1 MSKSKSSRILRRE
14 FGHWLKQQRE
24 ERGIT
29 QKFVAVKSNITTTQ
43 LSRIENGH
51 SSTRRDTV
59 IQLAQIIG
67 IDERE
72 ALRHF
77 APESFPQIP
86 KELENIP
93 FSEFNEQELKEIAD
107 FITFKLSQKRR
118 EQAATESEPPR
129 KNRDKTAGESPPET
143 RFEILPEKDS
153 DEITSYRLKNG
164 QLVSE
169 AETEAKTVK
178 KGHTKKKPPE

>member
-1 MSKSKSSRILRRE
+1 MSKSKSSDELRVE

-29 QKFVAVKSNITTTQ
+29 QKFVAVKSKITTTQ

-59 IQLAQIIG
+59 IQIAQIIG

-77 APESFPQIP
+77 APESLPQVP
-86 KELENIP
+86 KELEDIP
-93 FSEFNEQELKEIAD
+93 FSEFDEKELREIAD

-118 EQAATESEPPR
+118 ERAAAESQPPP
-129 KNRDKTAGESPPET
+129 KTRDKTAAESPPET
-143 RFEILPEKDS
+143 RFEILPEKKS
-153 DEITSYRLKNG
+153 GEITGYRVKNG
-164 QLVSE
+164 QLISDS
-169 AETEAKTVK
+169 KTVK
-178 KGHTKKKPPE
+178 KGHTKKKPAK

>member
-1 MSKSKSSRILRRE
+1 MSKSKSSDDLRVE

-29 QKFVAVKSNITTTQ
+29 QKFVAVKSRITTTQ

-59 IQLAQIIG
+59 ILIAQIIG

-77 APESFPQIP
+77 APESFPEVP
-86 KELENIP
+86 VELEDIP

-118 EQAATESEPPR
+118 EQATTESDPPR
-129 KNRDKTAGESPPET
+129 KTRDKTAGESPPET
-143 RFEILPEKDS
+143 RFEIVPEKDS
-153 DEITSYRLKNG
+153 GKVTSYRLKNG
-164 QLVSE
+164 QLMSDE
-169 AETEAKTVK
+169 KPRK
-178 KGHTKKKPPE
+178 KGHTKQKPAK